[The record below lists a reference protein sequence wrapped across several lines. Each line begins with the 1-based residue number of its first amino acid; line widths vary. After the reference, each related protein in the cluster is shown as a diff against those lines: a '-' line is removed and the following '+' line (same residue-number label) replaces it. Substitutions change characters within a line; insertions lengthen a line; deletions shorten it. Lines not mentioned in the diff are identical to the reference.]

1 MTNPDRLSVLDAEL
15 LELEDSS
22 ALHAH
27 VASVLVFE
35 APAPTLA
42 ALTEHVIGR
51 LELVPR
57 YRQKLARIPYGQGRP
72 VWVDDP
78 HFNPG
83 YHIRH
88 AALPRPGDEPALA
101 RVAGRLFSQR
111 LDRTKPLWELW
122 LVEGLAAG
130 RFALV
135 GKTHHVLVDGVD
147 DLDLTTILF
156 DADPGSSL
164 TPARSSA
171 WVARPA
177 PSRAELLAAALAER
191 ASDPAETARGVQELL
206 RRPRA
211 LADGL
216 RRRLADVGGPLSFL
230 GGDPPPRTPL
240 NVPIGPHRRY
250 AWVAS
255 DLDRF
260 REIKTALGGTVNDV
274 VLAAVAGALGRYLR
288 SHGHPTDGLV
298 LRALLPVW
306 APSDLGLAGG
316 RVEMVYA
323 PLPVGIV
330 DPRERFAEIS
340 QAMEGLKESGRA
352 VDARVLTELA
362 GFAPSTIIS
371 QAARLQPHA
380 RLANLT
386 VTNVPGPQEPL
397 FLLGRRLETIYPVVP
412 LAERQA
418 LGIAVMSYC
427 GRVGFGLLA
436 DYDAIPDLDEVA
448 TELEAAIDELGA
460 LAGSAR
466 RPRRARRIDGR
477 PAPAGPASPSARA
490 PAQAQAKTTAKA
502 KAGDGRRTRPTAGG
516 RTRG

>member
-1 MTNPDRLSVLDAEL
+1 MTNPDRLSLLDAEL
-15 LELEDSS
+15 LELEDSP

-27 VASVLVFE
+27 VASVLVF
-35 APAPTLA
+35 AGPAPTLA
-42 ALTEHVIGR
+42 ELTSHVIGR
-51 LELVPR
+51 LGLVPR
-57 YRQKLARIPYGQGRP
+57 YRQKLARVPYGQGRP
-72 VWVDDP
+72 VWIDDP

-122 LVEGLAAG
+122 LVEGLADG
-130 RFALV
+130 RFALI

-156 DADPGSSL
+156 DAGPGSA
-164 TPARSSA
+164 PAPAPTTS

-177 PSRAELLAAALAER
+177 PSRAELLAAAIAER
-191 ASDPAETARGVQELL
+191 ASDPAEAARGVQELL

-216 RRRLADVGGPLSFL
+216 RRRLAQVGGPLALL

-250 AWVAS
+250 AWVGS

-274 VLAAVAGALGRYLR
+274 VLTAVAGALGRYLR
-288 SHGHPTDGLV
+288 GHGHETDGLV

-306 APSDLGLAGG
+306 APADLGLAGG

-340 QAMEGLKESGRA
+340 QAMDGLKESGRA

-412 LAERQA
+412 LADRQA

-436 DYDAIPDLDEVA
+436 DYDAIPDLDEIA
-448 TELEAAIDELGA
+448 TELEAAIDELAA

-466 RPRRARRIDGR
+466 RPRRPRRADGR
-477 PAPAGPASPSARA
+477 AAPAPPPAGA
-490 PAQAQAKTTAKA
+490 PAKTA
-502 KAGDGRRTRPTAGG
+502 AGTGRRTRPTAGG

>member
-1 MTNPDRLSVLDAEL
+1 VTNPDRLSVLDAEL

-22 ALHAH
+22 PLHAH
-27 VASVLVFE
+27 VASVLVFDG
-35 APAPTLA
+35 PAPTLA
-42 ALTEHVIGR
+42 ELTEHIIGR

-57 YRQKLARIPYGQGRP
+57 YRQKLARVPYGQGRP
-72 VWVDDP
+72 VWIDDP

-83 YHIRH
+83 YHVRH
-88 AALPRPGDEPALA
+88 AALPRPGDEAALA
-101 RVAGRLFSQR
+101 RLAGRLFSQR

-122 LVEGLAAG
+122 LVEGLADG

-147 DLDLTTILF
+147 DLDLTTVLF
-156 DADPGSSL
+156 DADAGSSL
-164 TPARSSA
+164 APTRSSA

-177 PSRAELLAAALAER
+177 PSRAELLAAAVAER
-191 ASDPAETARGVQELL
+191 ASDPAEAARAVHELL

-211 LADGL
+211 VAGEL
-216 RRRLADVGGPLSFL
+216 RRRLAAVGGPLAIL

-250 AWVAS
+250 TWVGS

-274 VLAAVAGALGRYLR
+274 VLTAVAGALGRYLR
-288 SHGHPTDGLV
+288 GHGHETDGLV

-306 APSDLGLAGG
+306 APADLGLAGG
-316 RVEMVYA
+316 RVEMIYA

-427 GRVGFGLLA
+427 GRIGFGLLA
-436 DYDAIPDLDEVA
+436 DYDAIPDLDEIA
-448 TELEAAIDELGA
+448 TELEAAIDELAA
-460 LAGSAR
+460 LAGGAG
-466 RPRRARRIDGR
+466 RPRRARRVDGR
-477 PAPAGPASPSARA
+477 AAPAPAAARA
-490 PAQAQAKTTAKA
+490 AAKPA
-502 KAGDGRRTRPTAGG
+502 AGGPGRRTRPAAGG